1 MIVAVDGD
9 HHIISIEN
17 TPTTIQFLIN
27 EAAPD
32 VIANDIHWIYSE
44 AFTISPYEEGNIDIT
59 DSDTI
64 YSYSADNRQLH
75 ISAINESN
83 EGRYFIIASNPAG
96 VEYSY
101 IDIIVHG
108 QYRECINY
116 TLISLY
122 IEMCVCIIYSVYLSV
137 Y

>member
-1 MIVAVDGD
+1 MIVPVDGD

-17 TPTTIQFLIN
+17 SPTTIQFLIN

-44 AFTISPYEEGNIDIT
+44 AFTVGPYDDGNIDIT
-59 DSDTI
+59 HSDTI
-64 YSYSADNRQLH
+64 YSYSANNRQLT
-75 ISAINESN
+75 ISAINEDN

-96 VEYSY
+96 VEYSH

-108 QYRECINY
+108 QYRYNNI
-116 TLISLY
+116 
-122 IEMCVCIIYSVYLSV
+122 
-137 Y
+137 